1 MCPSGMTGLRF
12 SEDTYTYMTLNE
24 ILEMWEKESQIDA
37 LNLDRASIDSAKLH
51 AKYLSMLSIAKLK
64 LKKIQ
69 LDFDALKKSKW
80 EWFNGRMT
88 KDQIDALGW
97 KYDPFGGAAKP
108 KLKENMALFYRT
120 DADLSKISAL
130 IEYQTVIID
139 TLVDIMDNIKWRP
152 TNIKNVIEW
161 RKFVSGD

>member
-64 LKKIQ
+64 LKRIY
-69 LDFDALKKSKW
+69 
-80 EWFNGRMT
+80 EC
-88 KDQIDALGW
+88 
-97 KYDPFGGAAKP
+97 
-108 KLKENMALFYRT
+108 LFCR
-120 DADLSKISAL
+120 
-130 IEYQTVIID
+130 IIC
-139 TLVDIMDNIKWRP
+139 
-152 TNIKNVIEW
+152 
-161 RKFVSGD
+161 